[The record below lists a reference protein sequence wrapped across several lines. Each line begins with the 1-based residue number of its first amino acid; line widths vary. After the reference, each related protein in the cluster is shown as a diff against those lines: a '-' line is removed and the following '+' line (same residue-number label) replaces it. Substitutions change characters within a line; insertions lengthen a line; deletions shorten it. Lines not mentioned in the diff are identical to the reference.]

1 MVREIMEEDIIKVV
15 CVFGEFKKGKD
26 FVLEPPC
33 NSDCDCKIC
42 KQAFYI
48 KKERFDTIYQIII
61 LVVISFIV
69 SFFIKSGMCL
79 I

>member
-1 MVREIMEEDIIKVV
+1 MKEDIIKVV

-48 KKERFDTIYQIII
+48 KKVEVKVKRKKT
-61 LVVISFIV
+61 
-69 SFFIKSGMCL
+69 
-79 I
+79 